1 MEMKGGAE
9 GTKEEIQSTGWGSSS
24 LLHPHIPS
32 LYTDKSQSLSQSDSS
47 FVKEMLPRQLQHCTQ
62 LCTVVS
68 ICDTVFCF

>member
-32 LYTDKSQSLSQSDSS
+32 LYTAHTSPPDK
-47 FVKEMLPRQLQHCTQ
+47 KTIKKHY
-62 LCTVVS
+62 
-68 ICDTVFCF
+68 